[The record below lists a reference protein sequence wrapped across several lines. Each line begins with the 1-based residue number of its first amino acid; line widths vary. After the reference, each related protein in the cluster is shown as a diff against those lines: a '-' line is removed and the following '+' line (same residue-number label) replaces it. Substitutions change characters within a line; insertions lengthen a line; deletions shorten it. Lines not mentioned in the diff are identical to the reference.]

1 MNSYLNFLSRNK
13 LYTLIEAF
21 GLSMALGFIILL
33 LCYARTEFAVGQKDA
48 INPRTYAV
56 GAGSFFGMTIG
67 TPDAFFASHPEIE
80 RWTRLVNLAEK
91 ADILVGEDYFTAH
104 TVAVDTNFFQLFNY
118 ELIGCNRQKVLASD
132 EEVIISQSM
141 ARRIFGEDNPIG
153 RQLTY
158 EKKQLTVTGVMAD
171 LTPINLFAPIDLIVS
186 MKVAKDKVR
195 AMDNFGTTQIF
206 VVLEQQAD
214 PQLLAEKLL
223 DDYTG
228 YWTKIYQRNQSE
240 NSILWGSTLTSLD
253 EVYFSSLHKYD
264 TYRLGGNKK
273 QVQILLLVA
282 LVLLI
287 SAIFNYINLSVAQTG
302 NRAKEMTMRRVMGES
317 DGGILLRYM
326 GESLLFTSCC
336 FLMGVLLAKAAK
348 PLFDEWLSTSIQ
360 LALDGWSLLVIVVLL
375 LLVAAV
381 SALLPTL
388 FILRFKPIDVVKG
401 TFRFKNK
408 LVFSRLFIVAQNVL
422 SCLLLAIGLTMWL
435 QVHHLA
441 TLPCG
446 YRTEGLIQVSA
457 FLFGREVDGRIL
469 LQQRLEALPCVKSVG
484 RTLQLPCRV
493 GHNGCHEEGN
503 QWSWL
508 RFSQMDSTAFR
519 QLGFHIVEQYD
530 EVVSHKLW
538 IDSETQR
545 RYGISRD
552 KRFIGGT
559 ESQPEYLVCGVIN
572 DYRSNDALYTPLDDS
587 HNVIYMLSPDDN
599 LFSLL
604 VEIQGDDRV
613 TAMNEVKRVCLEVAR
628 EQLGMP
634 VELEAFYIDDFL
646 NEQLSGTRH
655 TMTLVLSFM
664 MIATLISALGLLAM
678 SIYYTQ
684 QRRKEIAVRK
694 VMGATSTQAMWQLT
708 QNFILLTLVA
718 IAVAIPLSIKGM
730 DYYLQTFYNRIDFPW
745 WALVVAA
752 LLSLFISL
760 LSVITQSYRMA
771 TMNPYDNIRTE

>member
-171 LTPINLFAPIDLIVS
+171 LTPTNLFAPIDLIVS

-408 LVFSRLFIVAQNVL
+408 LIFSRLFIVAQNVL

-545 RYGISRD
+545 RYGISRE
-552 KRFIGGT
+552 KRFLGGT
-559 ESQPEYLVCGVIN
+559 ESQPEYLACGVIN

-587 HNVIYMLSPDDN
+587 HNAIYMLSPDDY
-599 LFSLL
+599 FSSLL
-604 VEIQGDDRV
+604 VEVQGDDRV
-613 TAMNEVKRVCLEVAR
+613 AAMNEVKRVCLEVAR

-708 QNFILLTLVA
+708 QNFILLTVVA
-718 IAVAIPLSIKGM
+718 IVIAIPLSIKWM
-730 DYYLQTFYNRIDFPW
+730 EYYLQTFYNRIDFPW

-752 LLSLFISL
+752 LLSLLISL

-771 TMNPYDNIRTE
+771 IMNPYDNIRTE